1 LPPKEIVLLV
11 PLLVAVEKDYT
22 DELANLL
29 LLLLSTV
36 AAAADAAVGDG
47 SGTIACGD
55 RKNPCGCANL
65 FA

>member
-29 LLLLSTV
+29 LLLLLSTV
-36 AAAADAAVGDG
+36 AAAADAAAWSYLLV
-47 SGTIACGD
+47 
-55 RKNPCGCANL
+55 
-65 FA
+65 

>member
-36 AAAADAAVGDG
+36 AAAADAAAWSYLLV
-47 SGTIACGD
+47 
-55 RKNPCGCANL
+55 
-65 FA
+65 